1 MTSQHAD
8 PSKIDRL
15 PSPAEMDDEIDLMAL
30 VATIWRGKWWIALF
44 AAVAILVGGYYAY
57 FVAVPQYTARSTVAL
72 ENRQEQVVDF
82 QNVLSG
88 LAGDQASINTEVEVL
103 KSRALAEKL
112 VRRLDL
118 TTDPEFNTRLQ
129 PKPDFDP
136 KAFVKELILGPPPDM
151 PEPSQREIMDAT
163 IDNVLGSVSV
173 SNIRQSYVF
182 QITAVTTSAEKSAL
196 MANTL
201 ADIYITDQL
210 DVKFEASQKAVE
222 WLNARAA
229 DLKTELESQESRVK
243 EFESGTT
250 LISPEALTALNVQL
264 KQQRD
269 RIEEAQKTANA
280 KEAEVAALENAA
292 EAGDLDQMAELA
304 NDRTLT
310 RVLGLVRAGSS
321 DEEAF
326 QLRYTQIVDRARLEM
341 ERANSQIAALEA
353 AVKDLQA
360 QIERQSTD
368 LVKLQQMQR
377 EAEASKTLYEY
388 FLGRLKEATVQQGI
402 QQPDSR
408 MLSPAVVPTG
418 SSAPRRSLILALS
431 MVLGVFAGA
440 GLVLIRE
447 MLHNTYRTADEVERT
462 TGVTVMGQIPK
473 VPVRGR
479 RKVIEYFVAKPTSA
493 ASEAVRNLR
502 TSVLLSN
509 VDNPPQVIMFTSSM
523 PGEGKT
529 TDSIAL
535 ALNLAGLGKKVLL
548 VEGDIRRRTFSQYF
562 ETADRK
568 GLLSVLSGDVRL
580 DDVVLREEAMSFD
593 ILLGEKSNTN
603 AADVFS
609 SETFHKFVDGL
620 RKAYDYVL
628 IDTPPVLVVPDARV
642 IGSSVDA
649 ILYSVRWDETP
660 KGQVEQG
667 LRMFETVNLRV
678 TGLVLSQID
687 PGKLKRYG
695 YGGKY
700 GGYYGYNSKGYYD
713 N

>member
-1 MTSQHAD
+1 MTTQPTES
-8 PSKIDRL
+8 SLKNSTL
-15 PSPAEMDDEIDLMAL
+15 SVAEISDEIDLTAL
-30 VATIWRGKWWIALF
+30 AATIWRGKWWIALF
-44 AAVAILVGGYYAY
+44 SAMALFIGGYYAY
-57 FVAVPQYTARSTVAL
+57 RVAVPEYTARSTVAL

-118 TTDPEFNTRLQ
+118 TSDPEFNARLR
-129 PKPDFDP
+129 PKPAFDP
-136 KAFVKELILGPPPDM
+136 KAFVKELILGPPPEK
-151 PEPSQREIMDAT
+151 PEPTERQVLDAT
-163 IDNVLGSVSV
+163 IDNVLNAVSV

-182 QITAVTTSAEKSAL
+182 QITAVTTSPQKSAL

-210 DVKFEASQKAVE
+210 DVKFEASQKAVQ
-222 WLNARAA
+222 WLNDRAA
-229 DLKTELESQESRVK
+229 DLKAELEALEGKVK

-250 LISPEALTALNVQL
+250 LVSPEALAALNVQL

-269 RIEEAQKTANA
+269 RIEEANKTASA
-280 KEAEVAALENAA
+280 KAAQVAALEQAA
-292 EAGDLDQMAELA
+292 RDGDLEAMAAQA

-310 RVLGLVRAGSS
+310 RVLGLVRAGTAQPA
-321 DEEAF
+321 DFKA
-326 QLRYTQIVDRARLEM
+326 RYDQIVDRVRQEQL
-341 ERANSQIAALEA
+341 RAENQAAALES
-353 AVKDLQA
+353 AVGDLQA
-360 QIERQSTD
+360 QIERQSND

-408 MLSPAVVPTG
+408 VLSPAVVPN
-418 SSAPRRSLILALS
+418 SPSAPRRSLILALS
-431 MVLGVFAGA
+431 LISGAFAGTA
-440 GLVLIRE
+440 VVLVRE
-447 MLHNTYRTADEVERT
+447 MLHNTYRTADEIERT
-462 TGVTVMGQIPK
+462 TGATVMGQIPA
-473 VPVRGR
+473 VNVRGR
-479 RKVIEYFVAKPTSA
+479 RKVIDYFVQKPTSA
-493 ASEAVRNLR
+493 VAEAVRNLR
-502 TSVLLSN
+502 TSALLSN
-509 VDNPPQVIMFTSSM
+509 VDNPPQVIMFTSSI

-529 TDSIAL
+529 TSSIAL

-548 VEGDIRRRTFSQYF
+548 VEGDIRRRTFNQYF

-568 GLLSVLSGDVRL
+568 GLLSVLSGEAKL
-580 DDVVLREEAMSFD
+580 EDVVLHEDDLGFD
-593 ILLGEKSNTN
+593 VLLGEKSNTN

-609 SETFHKFVDGL
+609 SEKFHQFVTDL
-620 RKAYDYVL
+620 RKQYDYIL

-649 ILYSVRWDETP
+649 ILYSVKWDVTP
-660 KGQVEQG
+660 KGQVDQG

-678 TGLVLSQID
+678 TGLVLNQID
-687 PGKLKRYG
+687 PRKMKRYG

-700 GGYYGYNSKGYYD
+700 GGYYGYDAKGYYD